1 MDPNLSHYEMGSI
14 LQVYVAGYYD
24 IFLFM
29 IADKTDDEDE
39 RYLINLYTGERYHI
53 DAQLFSIYGS
63 VGRYEA
69 IDKIIIKRGGLKDE
83 YKT

>member
-1 MDPNLSHYEMGSI
+1 MDHNLSHYEMGSI
-14 LQVYVAGYYD
+14 LQVNVAGYYD
-24 IFLFM
+24 PFLF
-29 IADKTDDEDE
+29 IITDKTDDEDE
-39 RYLINLYTGERYHI
+39 RYLINLDTGKKYHI

-63 VGRYEA
+63 GERYEA